1 VKKPVTLLRAA
12 RLKKNWT
19 PEFVSKQV
27 GVSLHTYAR
36 WEAGAQHPRHSS
48 LQALCQVFDM
58 SAEEL
63 GFAHLARKSEPS
75 ELSEPS
81 SASIEEHDKKR
92 HDFEE
97 SEQSELS
104 ETLTLW
110 GIGIRSCWQL
120 YMLGNQAELERLL
133 PNYLSKLSIPTLTA
147 GPDQKAAASLTSQVY
162 LLMALLELQR
172 CDLLS
177 AQANGT
183 QALVYSQLAK
193 DWNLYVAAQIR
204 LAIIFSARKRI
215 GAALAA
221 FNEAL
226 RRINANPDAISPIL
240 QSWTFAGLGEIQA
253 TMGRESEA
261 LQFLQLAIAI
271 FPDAPEEDA
280 CSIYTYC
287 DRSLLFLYEGLIFL
301 RLGLPKRAWEAFSQ
315 VDNLKPTPPERIR
328 AEFLKLKT
336 YTSLM
341 LGNMIQSC
349 VYLEAAVRSAQEINS
364 EMAFCE
370 AYALYEHMLV
380 NWGQEPRVRS
390 LAKLFQ
396 R

>member
-1 VKKPVTLLRAA
+1 MKKPVTMLRAA

-19 PEFVSKQV
+19 PEFVSSQV
-27 GVSLHTYAR
+27 GVSPHTYAR
-36 WEAGAQHPRHSS
+36 WEAGAQNPRHAS
-48 LQALCQVFDM
+48 LQALCQVFEM
-58 SAEEL
+58 SPEEL
-63 GFAHLARKSEPS
+63 GFADPVRKSES
-75 ELSEPS
+75 L
-81 SASIEEHDKKR
+81 SASMEAPDREKQDLNE
-92 HDFEE
+92 DA
-97 SEQSELS
+97 QSELA

-110 GIGIRSCWQL
+110 SIGIRSCWQL

-133 PNYLSKLSIPTLTA
+133 PNYLTKLSVPTLTP
-147 GPDQKAAASLTSQVY
+147 GPEQKAAACLTAQVY
-162 LLMALLELQR
+162 LLIALLELQR
-172 CDLLS
+172 CDLTS
-177 AQANGT
+177 AQANGM

-221 FNEAL
+221 YNEAL
-226 RRINANPDAISPIL
+226 RRINTNPDAISPIL

-253 TMGRESEA
+253 TMGRETEA
-261 LQFLQLAIAI
+261 LQFLQLAMAI
-271 FPDAPEEDA
+271 FPDAPEEDPS
-280 CSIYTYC
+280 SIYAYC

-315 VDNLKPTPPERIR
+315 VDNLKPTPPERVR

-349 VYLEAAVRSAQEINS
+349 IYLEAAVRSAQEINS
-364 EMAFCE
+364 ELAFCD

-390 LAKLFQ
+390 LARLFQ

>member
-1 VKKPVTLLRAA
+1 MKKPVTMLRAA

-19 PEFVSKQV
+19 PEFVSSQV

-36 WEAGAQHPRHSS
+36 WEAGAQNPRYSS
-48 LQALCQVFDM
+48 LRALCQVFEM
-58 SAEEL
+58 SPEEL
-63 GFAHLARKSEPS
+63 GFADPVRKSE
-75 ELSEPS
+75 LSPAAMEAAPS
-81 SASIEEHDKKR
+81 SKEKQA
-92 HDFEE
+92 FNE
-97 SEQSELS
+97 SEQSELA
-104 ETLTLW
+104 ETLRLW
-110 GIGIRSCWQL
+110 AIGIRSCWQL

-133 PNYLSKLSIPTLTA
+133 PNYLTKLSVPTLTP
-147 GPDQKAAASLTSQVY
+147 GPEQKAAACLTAQVY
-162 LLMALLELQR
+162 LLIALLELQR
-172 CDLLS
+172 SDLIS

-221 FNEAL
+221 YNEAL

-253 TMGRESEA
+253 TMGREAEA
-261 LQFLQLAIAI
+261 LQFLQLAMAI
-271 FPDAPEEDA
+271 FPDAPQEDA
-280 CSIYTYC
+280 SSIYSYC

-315 VDNLKPTPPERIR
+315 VDNLKPTPPERVR
-328 AEFLKLKT
+328 AEFLRLKT

-341 LGNMIQSC
+341 LGNMIQC
-349 VYLEAAVRSAQEINS
+349 CIYLEAAVRSAQEINS

-390 LAKLFQ
+390 LAWLFQ

>member
-1 VKKPVTLLRAA
+1 M
-12 RLKKNWT
+12 
-19 PEFVSKQV
+19 
-27 GVSLHTYAR
+27 HTYAR

-48 LQALCQVFDM
+48 LQALCQVFEM
-58 SAEEL
+58 SPEEL
-63 GFAHLARKSEPS
+63 GFANTVRKSEPS
-75 ELSEPS
+75 EPS
-81 SASIEEHDKKR
+81 PASTEAYNNENHTCD
-92 HDFEE
+92 E
-97 SEQSELS
+97 SEESELS

-133 PNYLSKLSIPTLTA
+133 PNYLSKLSLPTLTA
-147 GPDQKAAASLTSQVY
+147 GPEQKAAASLTSQVY

-172 CDLLS
+172 GDLLS

-193 DWNLYVAAQIR
+193 DWNLYVASQIR

-261 LQFLQLAIAI
+261 LQFLKLAMAI
-271 FPDAPEEDA
+271 FPDAPEDDP
-280 CSIYTYC
+280 CSSYTYC

-301 RLGLPKRAWEAFSQ
+301 RLGLPKQAWEAFSQ

-336 YTSLM
+336 YTSMM

-349 VYLEAAVRSAQEINS
+349 IYLEAAVRSAQEINS
-364 EMAFCE
+364 ELAFCE

-380 NWGQEPRVRS
+380 HWGQEPRVRS
-390 LAKLFQ
+390 LARLFQ

>member
-1 VKKPVTLLRAA
+1 M
-12 RLKKNWT
+12 
-19 PEFVSKQV
+19 
-27 GVSLHTYAR
+27 
-36 WEAGAQHPRHSS
+36 EAHNTNKAQYVP
-48 LQALCQVFDM
+48 DENEP
-58 SAEEL
+58 AEL
-63 GFAHLARKSEPS
+63 T
-75 ELSEPS
+75 
-81 SASIEEHDKKR
+81 
-92 HDFEE
+92 
-97 SEQSELS
+97 

-162 LLMALLELQR
+162 QLMALLELQR
-172 CDLLS
+172 CDLLA

-253 TMGRESEA
+253 TMGREAEA

-271 FPDAPEEDA
+271 FPDAPQEDA
-280 CSIYTYC
+280 CSNYTYC
-287 DRSLLFLYEGLIFL
+287 DRSLLYLYEGLIFL

-349 VYLEAAVRSAQEINS
+349 VYLEAAIRSAQEINS

-370 AYALYEHMLV
+370 AYTLYEHMLV

-390 LAKLFQ
+390 LAQLFQ

>member
-1 VKKPVTLLRAA
+1 MLRAA
-12 RLKKNWT
+12 RLKRNWT
-19 PEFVSKQV
+19 PEFVSSQV
-27 GVSLHTYAR
+27 GVSLHTYTR
-36 WEAGAQHPRHSS
+36 WESGAQTPRHSS
-48 LQALCQVFDM
+48 LQALCQVFEM
-58 SAEEL
+58 SPEEL
-63 GFAHLARKSEPS
+63 GFTGLAHKSAVLES
-75 ELSEPS
+75 HYKMQQAL
-81 SASIEEHDKKR
+81 D
-92 HDFEE
+92 E
-97 SEQSELS
+97 SEQAELS

-110 GIGIRSCWQL
+110 AIGIRSCWQL

-133 PNYLSKLSIPTLTA
+133 PNYLSKLSVPTLTP
-147 GPDQKAAASLTSQVY
+147 GPEQKAAARLTAQVY
-162 LLMALLELQR
+162 LLIALLELQR
-172 CDLLS
+172 CDLIS

-204 LAIIFSARKRI
+204 LAMIFAARKRI
-215 GAALAA
+215 GGALAA
-221 FNEAL
+221 YNEAL
-226 RRINANPDAISPIL
+226 RRINTNPDAISPIL

-253 TMGRESEA
+253 TMGRETEA
-261 LQFLQLAIAI
+261 LQFLQLAMAV
-271 FPDAPEEDA
+271 FPDDPQEDP
-280 CSIYTYC
+280 CSIYTCC
-287 DRSLLFLYEGLIFL
+287 DRSLIFLYEGLVFL
-301 RLGLPKRAWEAFSQ
+301 RLGLPKRAWDAFSQ
-315 VDNLKPTPPERIR
+315 VDNLKPTPPERVR

-349 VYLEAAVRSAQEINS
+349 IYLEAAVRSAQEIDS

-390 LAKLFQ
+390 LARLFQ

>member
-1 VKKPVTLLRAA
+1 MLRAA

-19 PEFVSKQV
+19 PEFVSSQV

-36 WEAGAQHPRHSS
+36 WEAGSQTPRHSS
-48 LQALCQVFDM
+48 LQALCQVFEM
-58 SAEEL
+58 SPEEL
-63 GFAHLARKSEPS
+63 GFSDLARKGAPQ
-75 ELSEPS
+75 
-81 SASIEEHDKKR
+81 
-92 HDFEE
+92 E
-97 SEQSELS
+97 SHYKVQQALDDNEQAELS

-110 GIGIRSCWQL
+110 AIGIRSCWQL

-133 PNYLSKLSIPTLTA
+133 PNYLTKLSVPTLTP
-147 GPDQKAAASLTSQVY
+147 GPEQKDAARLTAQVY
-162 LLMALLELQR
+162 LLIALLELQR
-172 CDLLS
+172 CDLIS

-193 DWNLYVAAQIR
+193 DWNLYVASQIR
-204 LAIIFSARKRI
+204 LAMIFAARKRI

-221 FNEAL
+221 YNEAL

-253 TMGRESEA
+253 TMGREPEA
-261 LQFLQLAIAI
+261 LQFLRLAIAV
-271 FPDAPEEDA
+271 FPDAPQEDS
-280 CSIYTYC
+280 CSVYTYC

-328 AEFLKLKT
+328 AEFLRLKT

-349 VYLEAAVRSAQEINS
+349 IYLEAAVRSAQEINS
-364 EMAFCE
+364 EMAFCD

-390 LAKLFQ
+390 LARLFQ

>member
-1 VKKPVTLLRAA
+1 VKKPVTMLRAA
-12 RLKKNWT
+12 RIKKNWT
-19 PEFVSKQV
+19 PQFVSSQV

-48 LQALCQVFDM
+48 LQALCQVFEM
-58 SAEEL
+58 SPEEL
-63 GFAHLARKSEPS
+63 GFAEMVRKSEP
-75 ELSEPS
+75 LSPS
-81 SASIEEHDKKR
+81 MEAEAPYRVKQGFD
-92 HDFEE
+92 E
-97 SEQSELS
+97 SEQPELS

-110 GIGIRSCWQL
+110 AIGIRSCWQL

-133 PNYLSKLSIPTLTA
+133 PNYLSKLSVPTLTP
-147 GPDQKAAASLTSQVY
+147 GPEQKAAACLTAQVY
-162 LLMALLELQR
+162 LLIALLELQR

-193 DWNLYVAAQIR
+193 DWNLYVASQIR

-221 FNEAL
+221 YNEAL
-226 RRINANPDAISPIL
+226 RRINTNPDAISPIL

-253 TMGRESEA
+253 IMGREPEA
-261 LQFLQLAIAI
+261 LQFLQLAMAI
-271 FPDAPEEDA
+271 FPDTPEEDT
-280 CSIYTYC
+280 CSIYAYC

-315 VDNLKPTPPERIR
+315 VDNLKPTPPERVR

-341 LGNMIQSC
+341 LGNMIQC
-349 VYLEAAVRSAQEINS
+349 CIYLEAAVRSAQEINS
-364 EMAFCE
+364 EMAFCD
-370 AYALYEHMLV
+370 AYVLYEHMLV
-380 NWGQEPRVRS
+380 VWGQEPRVRS
-390 LAKLFQ
+390 LARLFQ